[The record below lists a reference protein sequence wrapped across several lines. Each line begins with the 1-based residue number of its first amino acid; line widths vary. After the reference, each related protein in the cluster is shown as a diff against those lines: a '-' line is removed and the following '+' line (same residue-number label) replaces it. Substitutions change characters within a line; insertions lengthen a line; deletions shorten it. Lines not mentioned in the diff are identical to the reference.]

1 MIQLFLKNGA
11 IPLIFAHCGGCR
23 LPERLGAVCAGGTL
37 PPGGMASVRV
47 RRGSI
52 DPRALLCGSKMSVSG
67 MKKQLH
73 KANQVGRNGPSRAD
87 VLPRSPRDATNVS
100 LICGFSATQGLYPSS
115 VITPSSIRLL
125 GSSCCDDICTVA
137 LIRLKT
143 LFLLQ

>member
-1 MIQLFLKNGA
+1 MIQLFFKNGA
-11 IPLIFAHCGGCR
+11 IPLICAHCGGCR

-37 PPGGMASVRV
+37 PPGGMASVCV

-52 DPRALLCGSKMSVSG
+52 DPLCGSKMSVSG

-115 VITPSSIRLL
+115 VITPSSIRPSV
-125 GSSCCDDICTVA
+125 SSVHRVVMTFA
-137 LIRLKT
+137 QSR
-143 LFLLQ
+143 